1 MFASIL
7 VMGGGIYYII
17 EKVFLDKSTIDVINQ
32 GIFFMFLIEF
42 IGRFFFQHPP
52 SAQVQSWILLPTKKS
67 KILNDMLLSSLL
79 NPFNFSPWLL
89 YFPIAVVRVIEGAPW
104 TSSLIWFFHLLCTTL
119 ILNYLIFLVNKSQR
133 FFISTLVLVALGLS
147 LELYTDFSFYK
158 TFAA

>member
-7 VMGGGIYYII
+7 VMGVGIYSII
-17 EKVFLDKSTIDVINQ
+17 EKVFPDKSTIDVINQ

-42 IGRFFFQHPP
+42 IERFFFQYPP
-52 SAQVQSWILLPTKKS
+52 SAQVQSCILLPIKKS
-67 KILNDMLLSSLL
+67 KTLNDMLLRSLL

-133 FFISTLVLVALGLS
+133 FFYFYFGFGGFG
-147 LELYTDFSFYK
+147 LELRALYRFFVL
-158 TFAA
+158 